1 MPAPVRE
8 CPIVEIPGFT
18 HPVQQFFLEDA
29 VEWTGLDLKEVAM
42 QAAANGGRGAG
53 GGGGGGARGR
63 HGGAAFLQRKRLK
76 RVEQGYEERLHE
88 LHRAAS
94 EVC

>member
-1 MPAPVRE
+1 M
-8 CPIVEIPGFT
+8 EIPGFT

-42 QAAANGGRGAG
+42 RAAAGGGRGGYG
-53 GGGGGGARGR
+53 GGGGGGRGR
-63 HGGAAFLQRKRLK
+63 QGGGAIFMQRKKMR
-76 RVEQGYEERLHE
+76 RMEQGYEERLQE

-94 EVC
+94 AVSLS